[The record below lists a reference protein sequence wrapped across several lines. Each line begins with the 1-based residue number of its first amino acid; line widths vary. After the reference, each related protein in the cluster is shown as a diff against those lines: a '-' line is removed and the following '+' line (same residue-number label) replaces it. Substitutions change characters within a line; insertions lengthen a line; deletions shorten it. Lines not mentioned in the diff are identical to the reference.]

1 MLPELS
7 ISQFGFVLNFLSF
20 AIASLGAAAVFFFI
34 GSGVNK
40 RYRLAVVVSGLV
52 CAIATYHYVRIYE
65 SFSNAYTLERAGAG
79 ARYVASGAPFNDF
92 YRYADWF
99 ITVPLLM
106 VELVAVLA
114 LPRAQGRPLLAKL
127 VVATAL
133 MIALGYPGEIAT
145 DVSTRWLWF
154 GLSMLPFL
162 YTLYVL
168 FVELGKA
175 LERQP
180 AQVRGLISL
189 ARILV
194 LITWSFYPIAF
205 ALKTVFGTAADGVFI
220 STAAG
225 DVAIQIG
232 YSIADITAKAGYGL
246 VIYFI
251 ARTKSELEM
260 SPEELAIA
268 ETGHGMPVRA

>member
-7 ISQFGFVLNFLSF
+7 VGQFSLVANFLSF
-20 AIASLGAAAVFFFI
+20 AIATLGAAAIFYFI
-34 GSGVNK
+34 SPGVNK

-52 CAIATYHYVRIYE
+52 CLIATYHYFRIYD
-65 SFSNAYTLERAGAG
+65 SFVTAYALEGTG
-79 ARYVASGAPFNDF
+79 NLARYVASGTPFNDF

-114 LPRAQGRPLLAKL
+114 LARSESRTLLTKL

-133 MIALGYPGEIAT
+133 MIALGYPGE
-145 DVSTRWLWF
+145 VSSDAGTRWIFWT
-154 GLSMLPFL
+154 LSMIPFI

-168 FVELGKA
+168 FIELGKA

-180 AQVRGLISL
+180 AEVRGLIST
-189 ARILV
+189 ARVVILV
-194 LITWSFYPIAF
+194 TWMFYPIAF
-205 ALKTVFGTAADGVFI
+205 AIKTLTGT
-220 STAAG
+220 TAEG
-225 DVAIQIG
+225 EVAIQIG
-232 YSIADITAKAGYGL
+232 YSIADVTAKAGYGL

-251 ARTKSELEM
+251 ARRKSELE
-260 SPEELAIA
+260 EEVPGSSLSDAA
-268 ETGHGMPVRA
+268 LPA